1 LIYTIPCKNIDLK
14 QVDFDGQYTYSD
26 LKSVNVVKQNKF
38 DFSYLNMKDGVVRFG
53 LTNISNSL
61 DIAIIDLSGRV
72 VRSLQL
78 ANPAQDF
85 EIDLSSFEKGIYLL
99 SVSNGTENLYSKLV
113 R

>member
-1 LIYTIPCKNIDLK
+1 MN
-14 QVDFDGQYTYSD
+14 
-26 LKSVNVVKQNKF
+26 
-38 DFSYLNMKDGVVRFG
+38 DGVVRFG
-53 LTNISNSL
+53 LTNISESL
-61 DIAIIDLSGRV
+61 NISIIDLSGRV

-78 ANPAQDF
+78 ANAVQDF